1 MTQQTMF
8 LKNTETFAESLA
20 RCGVKF
26 HFAYPITPA
35 TDVMKRMAVILPQY
49 GGKMLQMESE
59 LAVSS
64 ALAGAAC
71 TGMLCATSSSGP
83 GMTLMQE
90 AISFMCGAELPCL
103 MLDSM
108 RVGPGDGDIL
118 GAQSDYYM
126 STRGGGHGD
135 YHVPVLAPSDGQ
147 EIVDLVPE
155 GIRLAYTYRTPVL
168 FVFDG
173 VTAQTTETAVL
184 PEYHDYSAEYDTSSW
199 AYTGTK
205 DHPKRALITGSY
217 SHADGYVMNEHLRA
231 KYETI
236 RAKEQQWKESNTE
249 DAELIVVAFGIH
261 GRMCKDLVANL
272 RAQGKKVGNIRP
284 VTLWPFPDKAFEN
297 LPSTLKKI
305 LVVEM
310 NHGQM
315 VDDVRLAVNGR
326 IRKSACSATS
336 AAWSV
341 PMSPSALWKSSA
353 ERFFRSFPEK
363 SSQVPQWR
371 NAGHRERLYG
381 EHHVRPY
388 SSVPSQKRSA
398 HWCFLGHQE
407 IRLLDGQKPD
417 RQQVSWRNPSDFPL
431 RR

>member
-71 TGMLCATSSSGP
+71 TGLLCATSSSGP
-83 GMTLMQE
+83 GITLMQE
-90 AISFMCGAELPCL
+90 ALSFMCGAELPCL
-103 MLDSM
+103 MLYPI

-272 RAQGKKVGNIRP
+272 RAQGKKVGSIRP

-326 IRKSACSATS
+326 
-336 AAWSV
+336 V
-341 PMSPSALWKSSA
+341 PVHFFGKTGGDMPMYTLA
-353 ERFFRSFPEK
+353 EMTAE
-363 SSQVPQWR
+363 V
-371 NAGHRERLYG
+371 N
-381 EHHVRPY
+381 
-388 SSVPSQKRSA
+388 
-398 HWCFLGHQE
+398 
-407 IRLLDGQKPD
+407 RLLEE
-417 RQQVSWRNPSDFPL
+417 
-431 RR
+431 

>member
-184 PEYHDYSAEYDTSSW
+184 PEYHDYSAEYR
-199 AYTGTK
+199 GMGKFVPTK
-205 DHPKRALITGSY
+205 KRLRSKRGNKRRGDPCGRPRAAGRALPTLPG
-217 SHADGYVMNEHLRA
+217 R
-231 KYETI
+231 
-236 RAKEQQWKESNTE
+236 RRRES
-249 DAELIVVAFGIH
+249 
-261 GRMCKDLVANL
+261 GR
-272 RAQGKKVGNIRP
+272 
-284 VTLWPFPDKAFEN
+284 
-297 LPSTLKKI
+297 
-305 LVVEM
+305 
-310 NHGQM
+310 
-315 VDDVRLAVNGR
+315 
-326 IRKSACSATS
+326 
-336 AAWSV
+336 
-341 PMSPSALWKSSA
+341 
-353 ERFFRSFPEK
+353 
-363 SSQVPQWR
+363 
-371 NAGHRERLYG
+371 
-381 EHHVRPY
+381 
-388 SSVPSQKRSA
+388 
-398 HWCFLGHQE
+398 
-407 IRLLDGQKPD
+407 
-417 RQQVSWRNPSDFPL
+417 
-431 RR
+431 